1 MIYTATY
8 IYCSTTLSILDRYT
22 EITTHSELCRLFFS
36 YLTERLELVIRTGDD
51 ALGGEKFPRPV
62 VLLSRTVVTDDS
74 IIIVLAV
81 PEHTAAE
88 VLSVSLQLTAVE
100 VATGVVAKVIEVL

>member
-1 MIYTATY
+1 M
-8 IYCSTTLSILDRYT
+8 
-22 EITTHSELCRLFFS
+22 FFS
-36 YLTERLELVIRTGDD
+36 YLTERLELVTRTRDD
-51 ALGGEKFPRPV
+51 ALGGEKFPRPA

-74 IIIVLAV
+74 ITIVLAV

-100 VATGVVAKVIEVL
+100 VATGVVARGVEVL